1 MVPNAELSITTQT
14 TGRFASIAV
23 ATTEGLLPNAPSPIN
38 ATAARFGCAIFT
50 PSTAEGPKP
59 IVANPLG
66 VMKVPGT
73 VIGKLLAD
81 AVLVPADVGDDE
93 AVFGNRGPQL
103 GENPFRPHG
112 KLIRRRADAPNPRR
126 FGGTMPAMAA
136 RRIDSW
142 APMPTP
148 QSAIPA
154 RAG

>member
-59 IVANPLG
+59 IVASPLG

-73 VIGKLLAD
+73 VIG
-81 AVLVPADVGDDE
+81 
-93 AVFGNRGPQL
+93 NC
-103 GENPFRPHG
+103 
-112 KLIRRRADAPNPRR
+112 
-126 FGGTMPAMAA
+126 
-136 RRIDSW
+136 W
-142 APMPTP
+142 PTP
-148 QSAIPA
+148 FLFQPTSVTMKPSSGIAALTSARI
-154 RAG
+154 RSGRMGN